1 MCPLPG
7 FHHSAYTFGIE
18 SHISQS
24 NINGAMV
31 PSAALL
37 TMLQKGLKYTEAEIS
52 VDEDGILHRLAEG
65 LTLIDAVMPDLVE
78 QKTNALNAQK
88 HAQVKTESG
97 TATNTATSG
106 STPAGERTPHGGCG
120 GISAKAC
127 QTCFAFYTISHSI
140 NNIN

>member
-1 MCPLPG
+1 MRTLCPLSLHLTNPLLSPTG

-52 VDEDGILHRLAEG
+52 VDEEGNLHRLAEG

-78 QKTNALNAQK
+78 QKTNALNQLK
-88 HAQVKTESG
+88 QHAQVKTEPAN
-97 TATNTATSG
+97 ATNATAAAN
-106 STPAGERTPHGGCG
+106 TPAGERLF
-120 GISAKAC
+120 S
-127 QTCFAFYTISHSI
+127 Y
-140 NNIN
+140 